1 MKIKKNYIVRKK
13 EFVDILTKAKHD
25 AENNGLKSQLDR
37 SKQATEDVFESWIVD
52 LTDQDQPDACSI
64 DDEDCEACGS

>member
-1 MKIKKNYIVRKK
+1 VPKKIGKKLIKMINDKDEAAR
-13 EFVDILTKAKHD
+13 
-25 AENNGLKSQLDR
+25 QLDR

>member
-1 MKIKKNYIVRKK
+1 VPKRIGKKLIKMIDDKDEAAR
-13 EFVDILTKAKHD
+13 
-25 AENNGLKSQLDR
+25 QLDR

>member
-1 MKIKKNYIVRKK
+1 VPKKIGKKLIKMIDDKDEAAR
-13 EFVDILTKAKHD
+13 
-25 AENNGLKSQLDR
+25 QLNR